1 MTYTSVSD
9 RLKIGE
15 MVKYYRIQNGLTQK
29 DLAKKS
35 KKHIST
41 IQRVESTTAMRGVS
55 YNTIIDIAIALKLPA
70 IRFFKNEYSGYK
82 FVLK

>member
-1 MTYTSVSD
+1 MTYTTVSE

-55 YNTIIDIAIALKLPA
+55 YKTVIDIAIALKLPA